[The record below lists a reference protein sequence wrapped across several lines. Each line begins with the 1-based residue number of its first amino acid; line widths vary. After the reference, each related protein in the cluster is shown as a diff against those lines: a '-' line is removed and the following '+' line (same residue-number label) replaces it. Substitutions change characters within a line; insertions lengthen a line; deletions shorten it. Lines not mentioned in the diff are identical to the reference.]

1 MRIKGAMTVLNKRC
15 DFYGW
20 TFDQLITKLDEGFDE
35 NYTVLTAY
43 EVYKQHNGYV
53 WCGLNGVGW
62 TTPEKS
68 REENNV
74 YFGYGHQLELEIQ

>member
-1 MRIKGAMTVLNKRC
+1 MQIKGAMTVLNKRC

-68 REENNV
+68 REESNV
-74 YFGYGHQLELEIQ
+74 YFGYGHQLELDV

>member
-35 NYTVLTAY
+35 NYTVITAY
-43 EVYKQHNGYV
+43 EVYKMDQGYRWKGTEGDKWV
-53 WCGLNGVGW
+53 
-62 TTPEKS
+62 KS
-68 REENNV
+68 
-74 YFGYGHQLELEIQ
+74 

>member
-1 MRIKGAMTVLNKRC
+1 MQIKGAMTVLNKRC

-68 REENNV
+68 REVEE
-74 YFGYGHQLELEIQ
+74 FGEALK

>member
-1 MRIKGAMTVLNKRC
+1 M
-15 DFYGW
+15 
-20 TFDQLITKLDEGFDE
+20 DE
-35 NYTVLTAY
+35 NMRVTEAY

-62 TTPEKS
+62 TTLEKN

-74 YFGYGHQLELEIQ
+74 YFGYGHQLKLDIQ